1 MAIAAMRPVIVWIWG
16 MAAPITKAARKM
28 AQITACG
35 TVITNTPNAQYPQTI
50 TDKIKISVRWEIRKL
65 GTYSSR

>member
-1 MAIAAMRPVIVWIWG
+1 MAMAAMRPVIVWIWG
-16 MAAPITKAARKM
+16 IAAPMTKAAFKM

-35 TVITNTPNAQYPQTI
+35 TVITNAPNAQYPQTI
-50 TDKIKISVRWEIRKL
+50 TDKTKISVHWGIRKL